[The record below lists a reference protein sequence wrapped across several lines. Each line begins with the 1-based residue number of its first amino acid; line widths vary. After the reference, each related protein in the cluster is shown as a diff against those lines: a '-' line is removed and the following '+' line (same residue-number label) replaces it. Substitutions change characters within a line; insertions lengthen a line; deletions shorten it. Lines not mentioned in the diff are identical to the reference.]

1 MDIDWAK
8 RFTHP
13 LLFVRVK
20 HTMVATCINST
31 CAITVYILLCWMS
44 AGEIYLS
51 FFNLNSD
58 TAIISAKIKDL
69 AKSVPA
75 NYLSKGSCKCYEVWG
90 AEYCRIR
97 DGTITKTLDGH
108 GSALFLLI
116 CT

>member
-1 MDIDWAK
+1 M
-8 RFTHP
+8 FT
-13 LLFVRVK
+13 
-20 HTMVATCINST
+20 
-31 CAITVYILLCWMS
+31 
-44 AGEIYLS
+44 GEIYLS

-75 NYLSKGSCKCYEVWG
+75 NYLGNGSCKCYEVWG

-97 DGTITKTLDGH
+97 DETITKTLDGH